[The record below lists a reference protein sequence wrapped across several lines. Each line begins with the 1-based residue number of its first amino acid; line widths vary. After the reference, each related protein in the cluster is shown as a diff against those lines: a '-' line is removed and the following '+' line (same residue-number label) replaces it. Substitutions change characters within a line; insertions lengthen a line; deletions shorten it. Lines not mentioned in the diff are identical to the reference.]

1 MCGMADETQQLPPLP
16 GRGLHRPGD
25 DEVGP
30 VIFETGEAMPQAPAT
45 VTPPPQRLE
54 DAPTDALEIVGGDAA
69 AESAGM
75 TPVDEPLSP
84 EEQKAAREQAK
95 ATLAADADAKAAAKT
110 AAKAGP
116 KP

>member
-1 MCGMADETQQLPPLP
+1 MADETKQLPPLP

-30 VIFETGEAMPQAPAT
+30 VIFETGEAMPQAPST

-54 DAPTDALEIVGGDAA
+54 DAPTDALEIVSGDPAA
-69 AESAGM
+69 AGAM

-84 EEQKAAREQAK
+84 EEQKAAREAAK
-95 ATLAADADAKAAAKT
+95 AQLDADAEARAAAKT
-110 AAKAGP
+110 AAKAEPKTP